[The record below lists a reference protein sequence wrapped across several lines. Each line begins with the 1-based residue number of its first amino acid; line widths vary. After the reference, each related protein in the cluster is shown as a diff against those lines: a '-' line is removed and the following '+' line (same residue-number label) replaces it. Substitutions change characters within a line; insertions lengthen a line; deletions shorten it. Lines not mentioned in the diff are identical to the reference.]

1 MHRWWRPYGVLP
13 VGPAAATTGDEE
25 TSMVA
30 LLGVL
35 MVGPIAASSSDGNA
49 DGANGDGGPLGVLTV
64 GPVAV
69 TTSAGNA
76 DSADV
81 DGGPLGGDAGA

>member
-1 MHRWWRPYGVLP
+1 
-13 VGPAAATTGDEE
+13 
-25 TSMVA
+25 
-30 LLGVL
+30 